1 MVNSEEDYRKLPE
14 GANRLWWRKMHMQ
27 ATNDLGPVLRAGSP
41 WFHHPE
47 LRDVSQPTVLHC
59 QAFFNRHAQHLFS
72 LHRVCR
78 YQEPAPQ
85 PELCSCAFYCCL
97 SNLQPVQPSTAWG
110 LNRGTQLRP
119 AAVPFHLPESQQ
131 PCDLPGQA
139 AHPLP
144 HGAAAEVAFLC

>member
-1 MVNSEEDYRKLPE
+1 MWSTQKRTIGNCLKARTDCGGGRCICKQQMTQGLC
-14 GANRLWWRKMHMQ
+14 
-27 ATNDLGPVLRAGSP
+27 LGRSP

-47 LRDVSQPTVLHC
+47 LRDVPQPTVLHC

-78 YQEPAPQ
+78 HQEPAPQ
-85 PELCSCAFYCCL
+85 PELGSCAFYCCL

-110 LNRGTQLRP
+110 LIRGTQLRP

-131 PCDLPGQA
+131 PVICQDKQSILYLTG
-139 AHPLP
+139 L
-144 HGAAAEVAFLC
+144 LLR